1 MPKPVYPVMQGW
13 EIKCKNK
20 KKKNSDVTENLWY
33 KAKIVMH
40 HLANK

>member
-13 EIKCKNK
+13 EIKYKNK
-20 KKKNSDVTENLWY
+20 TKNSDVTENLWY

-40 HLANK
+40 HLADK

>member
-1 MPKPVYPVMQGW
+1 MPKPVYLVMQGW
-13 EIKCKNK
+13 EIKCKN

-40 HLANK
+40 HLADK